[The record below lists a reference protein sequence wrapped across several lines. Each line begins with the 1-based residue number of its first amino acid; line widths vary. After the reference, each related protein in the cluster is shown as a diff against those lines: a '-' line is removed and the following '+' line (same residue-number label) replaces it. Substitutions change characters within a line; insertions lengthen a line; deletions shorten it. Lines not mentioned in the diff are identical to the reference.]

1 MGSGQSSNTD
11 VDVDLGRLFAS
22 LRERWVR
29 IALVCVS
36 VAIIAFILASLA
48 SPSYRAETRIL
59 IETRESI
66 YTRPQSVNTDDRP
79 ILDSEGIASQVEV
92 IDSTDILKKV
102 ADELDLASHEEF
114 KADEPSL
121 VSRLMIMAGLRS
133 DPGNV
138 APENRVLRQLREQLE
153 IYRVPES
160 RVITIRFSS
169 HDPELAAKVPNA
181 VADAYLE
188 VQKQAKIESNTSA
201 TDWLEPEI
209 AELRKSVQEAEA
221 KVADYRAKS
230 DLLIGQNNSVLATQQ
245 LSEISSELSRVKAA
259 RAAAEAKAQA
269 VRAALEGGASIET
282 LPSVLAS
289 SLIQRLRE
297 RQVELQSQIADLSTT
312 LLPNHPHIRSL
323 NSQLTDLDRQI
334 RAEAQ
339 KVLKGLETEADTARL
354 RQQELVGELNTL
366 KAEAAR
372 AGGQQVELRALQ
384 RNADS
389 KRQLLESYLTR
400 YSEAASRGER
410 AYLPPDARVIS
421 RAVTPNVP
429 YFPKVVPITAAAFA
443 ASLLLMIIATLLTE
457 LFSGRAM
464 RPAPR
469 PVAAI
474 PQVAMPV
481 VPAAPEEDAE
491 AVEEDE
497 AREEQRRLR
506 VLGLSDAAPVAAE
519 GDAAHLGI
527 EAAAEKLMTG
537 GANCAVFVSPEG
549 DAGAASSVLV
559 ARMVADSG
567 LRVILI
573 DLTTSGA
580 ASVPMLETTAFPGI
594 TNLLAAEAQFR
605 DVIRGDLYSD
615 CHIIPVGTASGARA
629 MRAVD
634 RLPIITDSLA
644 TAYDVV
650 IIECGHANID
660 ALRRL
665 VGENSVIMV
674 SALNPDEGPAAGT
687 ARELAA
693 AGLGETVLV
702 TPVDGVPPPTPS
714 DRDAA

>member
-1 MGSGQSSNTD
+1 MGSGQTSNAD
-11 VDVDLGRLFAS
+11 VDIDLGRLFAS
-22 LRERWVR
+22 LRERWLR

-36 VAIIAFILASLA
+36 VAVIAFILASMA
-48 SPSYRAETRIL
+48 APSYRAETRIL
-59 IETRESI
+59 IETRESP
-66 YTRPQSVNTDDRP
+66 YTRPQSANTDDRP

-102 ADELDLASHEEF
+102 ADELDLAHHEEF
-114 KADEPSL
+114 EADDLSL
-121 VSRLMIMAGLRS
+121 VGRLMVMAGLKS

-138 APENRVLRQLREQLE
+138 AAENRVLRKLREKLE
-153 IYRVPES
+153 IYRVTDS
-160 RVITIRFSS
+160 RVIAVRFSS

-181 VADAYLE
+181 IADAYLE

-201 TDWLEPEI
+201 TDWLKPEI
-209 AELRKSVQEAEA
+209 AELRKSVQAAEA
-221 KVADYRAKS
+221 RVADYRAKS
-230 DLLIGQNNSVLATQQ
+230 DLLVGQNNSVLATQQ

-269 VRAALEGGASIET
+269 VRAAMKDGTSIET
-282 LPSVLAS
+282 LPAVLAS

-312 LLPNHPHIRSL
+312 LLANHPHIRAL
-323 NSQLTDLDRQI
+323 NSQLVDLDRQI
-334 RAEAQ
+334 REEAR
-339 KVLKGLETEADTARL
+339 KVLEGLETEAETARL
-354 RQQELVGELNTL
+354 REQELVGELNTL
-366 KAEAAR
+366 KAQAAR
-372 AGGQQVELRALQ
+372 ADQQQVELRALQ
-384 RNADS
+384 RDAES

-400 YSEAASRGER
+400 YSEAASRGES

-421 RAVTPNVP
+421 RAMTPSLP
-429 YFPKVVPITAAAFA
+429 YFPKIIPITAAAFA

-464 RPAPR
+464 RPAPL

-481 VPAAPEEDAE
+481 VIAPV
-491 AVEEDE
+491 VEEAAVADDADGPPKMPVMAAMGE
-497 AREEQRRLR
+497 A
-506 VLGLSDAAPVAAE
+506 AAAQ
-519 GDAAHLGI
+519 LGI
-527 EAAAEKLMTG
+527 DAAAEKLMRG
-537 GANCAVFVSPEG
+537 RANRAVFVSPEG
-549 DAGAASSVLV
+549 DAAAASSVLV

-567 LRVILI
+567 LRVILV
-573 DLTTSGA
+573 DLTNSGA

-594 TNLLAAEAQFR
+594 TNLLASEAQFC

-615 CHIIPVGTASGARA
+615 CHIIPIGTASGTRA
-629 MRAVD
+629 MRAAD
-634 RLPIITDSLA
+634 RLPIITESLA

-650 IIECGHANID
+650 IIECGHANAD

-674 SALNPDEGPAAGT
+674 SALDPDEGPAVGT
-687 ARELAA
+687 AKQLAA

-702 TPVDGVPPPTPS
+702 TPAEGVPPAPRG
-714 DRDAA
+714 RDAA